1 MADDG
6 FDTDFVWYE
15 WSFVSPEQVPTD
27 DLQVPASAD
36 SAGEARNSDDFSVEM
51 GALRMP

>member
-27 DLQVPASAD
+27 DLQVPVAAD
-36 SAGEARNSDDFSVEM
+36 SSPETARAWEYADEERPWM
-51 GALRMP
+51 T

>member
-27 DLQVPASAD
+27 DLQVPATVD
-36 SAGEARNSDDFSVEM
+36 SSRDTAQAREFAAEDRPWM
-51 GALRMP
+51 T